1 MAPTADTDPFA
12 RAREL
17 ITPGLRAAADRLN
30 PATRRVVGYHF
41 GWWDEQGRP
50 TADSVG
56 KAVRPTLAILAARAV
71 GGTAERA
78 TNAAI
83 AVELAHNSSL
93 LHDDVIDSDRTR
105 RHRPTAWAVYGIP
118 SAILAGDALITLAT
132 EALVA
137 DRPPLATEGVPRLD
151 AALLRVVDGQVA
163 DTAFEGRSDVRLD
176 ECIEMAANKTG
187 SLFAA
192 ACELGAL
199 AAGATTQRVRQL
211 RQFGEHLGLAFQL
224 VDDLHGIWGDPA
236 TTGKPVLSDLRARKK
251 SLPVVAALITGNSAA
266 RRLAQLYHRPAPL
279 NDADLRTC
287 AELIEQAGG
296 HAWARAEAQCQLNA
310 ALECLR
316 AANPEPGAA
325 AELMSVAQRLSSAPD
340 TAGPGTTALD
350 VTDIASTIPVRPSG
364 FGTAT
369 ARRTVGIRATVTTSA
384 L

>member
-1 MAPTADTDPFA
+1 MAPIADADPFV

-17 ITPGLRAAADRLN
+17 ITPGLQAAVDQMN
-30 PATRRVVGYHF
+30 PATRQVIGYHF

-50 TADSVG
+50 RAEGAG
-56 KAVRPTLAILAARAV
+56 KAVRPTLAMLAARAV

-78 TNAAI
+78 TSAAI

-105 RHRPTAWAVYGIP
+105 RHRPTAWTVYGIP
-118 SAILAGDALITLAT
+118 AAILAGDALITLAT

-137 DRPPLATEGVPRLD
+137 DRPPLATEGVPRLN

-163 DTAFEGRSDVRLD
+163 DTALEGRSDVRLD
-176 ECIEMAANKTG
+176 ECLEMAGNKTS

-192 ACELGAL
+192 ACELGAI
-199 AAGATTQRVRQL
+199 AAEATPQRVRQL

-224 VDDLHGIWGDPA
+224 VDDLLGIWGDPA
-236 TTGKPVLSDLRARKK
+236 TTGKPVLSDLRTRKK
-251 SLPVVAALITGNSAA
+251 SLPVVAALVTGNSAA
-266 RRLAQLYHRPAPL
+266 RRLAQLYNRADPL
-279 NDADLRTC
+279 DDADLRTC

-296 HAWARAEAQCQLNA
+296 HSWARAEAQRQLDA

-316 AANPEPGAA
+316 AANPESKAA
-325 AELMSVAQRLSSAPD
+325 AELMSIAQRLSTVPN
-340 TAGPGTTALD
+340 TTGPGTTAPD
-350 VTDIASTIPVRPSG
+350 ITDIAEAIPVRPTG

-369 ARRTVGIRATVTTSA
+369 ARQAVGRRATVTTSA